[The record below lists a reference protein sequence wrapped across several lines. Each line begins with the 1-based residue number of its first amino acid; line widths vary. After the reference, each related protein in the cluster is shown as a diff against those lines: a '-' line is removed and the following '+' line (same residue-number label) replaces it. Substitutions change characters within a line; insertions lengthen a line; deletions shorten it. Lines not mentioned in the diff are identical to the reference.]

1 MKLYVHTMLLRSHI
15 SLYSLIIKTS
25 IFCRKKIHISYLPRA
40 QPEPVIC
47 SFPIQDGYEVS
58 FTAKH
63 NKATVTCSVDVED
76 GGEVLG
82 ILVKEIF
89 RRVAREKL
97 VTVLQNLAATSY
109 WCCMQWCIYLW
120 HEADMSQFE
129 DLST

>member
-1 MKLYVHTMLLRSHI
+1 MVWAFIVILLFIHFDLSE
-15 SLYSLIIKTS
+15 IIA
-25 IFCRKKIHISYLPRA
+25 FARYLPITRA
-40 QPEPVIC
+40 LPATSETCPLPVFY
-47 SFPIQDGYEVS
+47 SS

-63 NKATVTCSVDVED
+63 NKVAVTCSVDVED

-109 WCCMQWCIYLW
+109 WWCMQWCIYLW